1 MQYLRK
7 AAERMGEWDIDYVC
21 KFLDH
26 INCGQHK
33 DVSIFTLCS
42 ANFFKYK

>member
-1 MQYLRK
+1 
-7 AAERMGEWDIDYVC
+7 MGEWDIECVC

-33 DVSIFTLCS
+33 DVR
-42 ANFFKYK
+42 FFFAEVSKCKRLFSKV